1 MKKIIRALL
10 FVFAIAVGALLG
22 AYLLIGFELSKMC
35 FFLGACILL
44 GCVLHVVDKKF
55 TDN

>member
-1 MKKIIRALL
+1 MKKIIRVLL